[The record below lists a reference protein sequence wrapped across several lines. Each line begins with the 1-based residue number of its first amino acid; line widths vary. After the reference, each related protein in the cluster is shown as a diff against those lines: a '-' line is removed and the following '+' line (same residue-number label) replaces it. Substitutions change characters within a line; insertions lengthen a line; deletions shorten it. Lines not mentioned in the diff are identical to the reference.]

1 MAEVITHISIKK
13 GDSFSE
19 VPVPIGSSAQYIETT
34 FVNPETQESQVS
46 NLQQLINDGSLG
58 GNIYWKDVF

>member
-1 MAEVITHISIKK
+1 MAEAITHISIKK
-13 GDSFSE
+13 GDAFSK

-34 FVNPETQESQVS
+34 FMNPETKEEQTS
-46 NLQQLINDGSLG
+46 NLQALINNGSLG